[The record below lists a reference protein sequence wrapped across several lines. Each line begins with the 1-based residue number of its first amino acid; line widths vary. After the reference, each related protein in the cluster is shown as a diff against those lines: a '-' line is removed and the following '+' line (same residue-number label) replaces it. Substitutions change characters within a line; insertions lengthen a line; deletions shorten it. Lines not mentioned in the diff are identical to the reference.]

1 MRRMPFR
8 YSGDMCGRP
17 STSLPAARCAR
28 TSSSVR
34 GASSSAVIS
43 VGVIDRV
50 PSSGV
55 ARRMTLDLRPTSYS
69 LRQMASSTVGAA
81 LVEERADGI
90 LTLTLNRPERRNAI
104 DPELRDALAVALDAA
119 ATDAGVRGVVLTGA
133 GGDFCAGG
141 DLGRCED
148 LHAARAYRHVSHRLT
163 ELVESLERLEKPVVA
178 AIDGAVTGAGLALAL
193 ACDWRVGS
201 PAARVLFR
209 EGRVGLVPTHGGLTR
224 LVKLLG
230 LARAKEL
237 LLGGDDLDA
246 EAALRAG
253 LLSELAGPDDDV
265 RAVARTRADRM
276 LGRAPLSFAAAKRLL
291 QLAADVDLR
300 SGTLAESLAQT
311 ALLQTDDHREG
322 LAAVRERREPD
333 FQGS

>member
-55 ARRMTLDLRPTSYS
+55 ARRMTLDLRPTRYS
-69 LRQMASSTVGAA
+69 LWQMASSTVGAA
-81 LVEERADGI
+81 LVEERAGGVV
-90 LTLTLNRPERRNAI
+90 TLTLNRPDRRNAI
-104 DPELRDALAVALDAA
+104 DPELRNALAAALDAA
-119 ATDAGVRGVVLTGA
+119 ATDAGVRGIVLTGA
-133 GGDFCAGG
+133 GGAFCAGG
-141 DLGRCED
+141 DVGRFEE
-148 LHAARAYRHVSHRLT
+148 LHDARAYRHVSHRLT
-163 ELVESLERLEKPVVA
+163 DLVESLERLEKPVVA
-178 AIDGAVTGAGLALAL
+178 AIDGVVTGAGLALAL

-201 PAARVLFR
+201 LAARVLFR

-230 LARAKEL
+230 LARAKEV

-246 EAALRAG
+246 EAALAAG
-253 LLSELAGPDDDV
+253 LLSELAGPGEDAV
-265 RAVARTRADRM
+265 AVARARVLRM

-291 QLAADVDLR
+291 QLAADV
-300 SGTLAESLAQT
+300 
-311 ALLQTDDHREG
+311 
-322 LAAVRERREPD
+322 
-333 FQGS
+333 